1 MAPARPS
8 GSSRSWSVDEA
19 AVPSVFGATV
29 FHTTINVSDAVF
41 PVDGSGADP
50 AVNGPIL
57 VVVACLVVGA
67 RRWRSLRAA

>member
-1 MAPARPS
+1 
-8 GSSRSWSVDEA
+8 
-19 AVPSVFGATV
+19 VFGATV